1 MDSTRSTRM
10 SGANEIESPG
20 RSRSSQGFLRTS
32 CLLLTSTAALACVAA
47 GPARADRVQDLPE
60 AQQMSRVYAA
70 PARGQS
76 EGRQDRDRY
85 ECHVWAVRQT
95 GFDPSLPQPRRT
107 RPPVEVYPT
116 PPIGTDTIAGA
127 FGGAVVGAAVSG
139 YHHAGDGAAIG
150 AAAGAVLG
158 ALSDGVRQAEAN
170 RIEASY
176 RAQAVNASSEIDTS
190 ADHYRRALAAC
201 LEGRGYAVR

>member
-1 MDSTRSTRM
+1 MDTT
-10 SGANEIESPG
+10 
-20 RSRSSQGFLRTS
+20 RSSQGFLRTT
-32 CLLLTSTAALACVAA
+32 CLALSASAALACVAP
-47 GPARADRVQDLPE
+47 GPARADRVSDLPQ
-60 AQQMSRVYAA
+60 AQRTSQVYSF

-95 GFDPSLPQPRRT
+95 GFDPSLPQPRQRVA
-107 RPPVEVYPT
+107 PPVEVYPD
-116 PPIGTDTIAGA
+116 PPIGSDTIAGA

-139 YHHAGDGAAIG
+139 RRHVGDGAAIG

-158 ALSDGVRQAEAN
+158 ALSDSVRAAEAK

-176 RAQAVNASSEIDTS
+176 RSRAVAASSQLDAPAE
-190 ADHYRRALAAC
+190 HYRRALAAC

>member
-1 MDSTRSTRM
+1 MDRRRE
-10 SGANEIESPG
+10 NESPG
-20 RSRSSQGFLRTS
+20 KVRRGFLHTS
-32 CLLLTSTAALACVAA
+32 CLLLTSVAALACVAPA
-47 GPARADRVQDLPE
+47 PARAGRVSERSEYRPV
-60 AQQMSRVYAA
+60 SRVYAA

-85 ECHVWAVRQT
+85 ECHVWAVRQS
-95 GFDPSLPQPRRT
+95 GFDPSLPQPRR

-116 PPIGTDTIAGA
+116 PPIGSDTIAGA

-139 YHHAGDGAAIG
+139 RSHVGDGAAIG

-170 RIEASY
+170 RIAASY
-176 RAQAVNASSEIDTS
+176 NARNTAANSQFDLS
-190 ADHYRRALAAC
+190 ADDYRRALGAC